1 MEDEEWTIG
10 EQSGF
15 KSEYSDAYV
24 DEEWNT
30 DNSGSDDDGSDED
43 SSQSAGSDW
52 DTKSDSLGL
61 NQSTDDDYDKKDRS
75 GSMRERSN
83 HSTSVRGTPSS
94 PHSTTSSKR
103 LMKLQSS
110 VVIAAE
116 GAPLEERTSM
126 NDLMFDDEFLETLD
140 DEKDRQPLSESS
152 LDVEQERNRKK
163 AILQKLCGGFCV
175 LLVIVLAVVLPV
187 VLVGGGGEKDK
198 KDVVPTL
205 IPTTPSPVL
214 PVTEQPTQSPTAL
227 PYQTRLS
234 FLYNIVLPNNTTN
247 GTLRN
252 GTEYE
257 TILIQGMDQLVAAVA
272 NDFAANSS
280 SSLSSPHYEIV
291 WMSRR
296 NRHLQWQLQ
305 RKLQVILLSL
315 QLPTSIVAQSE
326 ASTYSLHKHTHKN
339 VGLFVVSDT
348 CLCFSSCFVL
358 GNQPKTRNTNTQNLY
373 ATIACPINFFIPPT
387 ARCEQVT
394 AAVILASNS
403 PNTTELEE
411 LFASTVQESVANGEL
426 GDIVKLLN
434 PTLGLQ
440 IYFVF
445 ALSPTPPPSP
455 SNSSSLVPGNSTNTT
470 TQSPSSM
477 PTGRPTTSSAPTSSR
492 RPSST
497 PSFSPQ
503 PSISLQPSS
512 VPSVFVNN
520 CSDPNNFEYDEG
532 VKLTSSKG
540 LTDTPAMALFNDNN
554 NNNNTCVSNASVP
567 YTNFPNVID
576 QCRCNGTISQV
587 PATVAT
593 LHQLLRV
600 NSNLLSLVY
609 GNNTQLYPPGILS
622 SCDPVNMAMVWLA
635 SGFNTKGMSGNFRQR
650 YILAH
655 LFLEL
660 NGTAWEQKNG
670 WFTNTSEC
678 LWQGVTC
685 NTRGIITQ
693 LSLSANQLR
702 GSLPAELS
710 KLEGLQS
717 LVVNDS
723 SQLSGPIPSALFSI
737 PCLIELDLA
746 GNRFTGSIPI
756 FLDKNNNN
764 NSSSSSTAVSKFQRL
779 RLDGNQLSG
788 TIPAALGNLVD
799 LTQLTLHNN
808 QLSGTVPSTLG
819 RLVALE
825 QATLYGNP
833 RLVGVAPRELCALR
847 AQSLET
853 LVMDCPVAGKGVNC
867 SVPSCCTSCVSV
879 GDPS

>member
-1 MEDEEWTIG
+1 M
-10 EQSGF
+10 
-15 KSEYSDAYV
+15 
-24 DEEWNT
+24 
-30 DNSGSDDDGSDED
+30 
-43 SSQSAGSDW
+43 
-52 DTKSDSLGL
+52 
-61 NQSTDDDYDKKDRS
+61 
-75 GSMRERSN
+75 
-83 HSTSVRGTPSS
+83 
-94 PHSTTSSKR
+94 
-103 LMKLQSS
+103 
-110 VVIAAE
+110 
-116 GAPLEERTSM
+116 
-126 NDLMFDDEFLETLD
+126 
-140 DEKDRQPLSESS
+140 
-152 LDVEQERNRKK
+152 
-163 AILQKLCGGFCV
+163 
-175 LLVIVLAVVLPV
+175 
-187 VLVGGGGEKDK
+187 
-198 KDVVPTL
+198 
-205 IPTTPSPVL
+205 
-214 PVTEQPTQSPTAL
+214 
-227 PYQTRLS
+227 
-234 FLYNIVLPNNTTN
+234 
-247 GTLRN
+247 
-252 GTEYE
+252 
-257 TILIQGMDQLVAAVA
+257 
-272 NDFAANSS
+272 
-280 SSLSSPHYEIV
+280 
-291 WMSRR
+291 
-296 NRHLQWQLQ
+296 
-305 RKLQVILLSL
+305 
-315 QLPTSIVAQSE
+315 
-326 ASTYSLHKHTHKN
+326 
-339 VGLFVVSDT
+339 
-348 CLCFSSCFVL
+348 
-358 GNQPKTRNTNTQNLY
+358 
-373 ATIACPINFFIPPT
+373 
-387 ARCEQVT
+387 
-394 AAVILASNS
+394 
-403 PNTTELEE
+403 
-411 LFASTVQESVANGEL
+411 
-426 GDIVKLLN
+426 
-434 PTLGLQ
+434 
-440 IYFVF
+440 
-445 ALSPTPPPSP
+445 
-455 SNSSSLVPGNSTNTT
+455 
-470 TQSPSSM
+470 
-477 PTGRPTTSSAPTSSR
+477 
-492 RPSST
+492 
-497 PSFSPQ
+497 
-503 PSISLQPSS
+503 
-512 VPSVFVNN
+512 PSVFVNN
-520 CSDPNNFEYDEG
+520 CSDPNNYEYDEG

-540 LTDTPAMALFNDNN
+540 LADTAAMALFDDNN
-554 NNNNTCVSNASVP
+554 YNNNNTCVSNASAP

-587 PATVAT
+587 PATVAI

-609 GNNTQLYPPGILS
+609 DNNTQLYPSGNLS
-622 SCDPVNMAMVWLA
+622 SCDPANMAMVWLA

-717 LVVNDS
+717 LVVNNG

-737 PCLIELDLA
+737 PCLIELNLA

-764 NSSSSSTAVSKFQRL
+764 NNSSSSSSAVSKFQRL

-867 SVPSCCTSCVSV
+867 SVPACCTSCVSV